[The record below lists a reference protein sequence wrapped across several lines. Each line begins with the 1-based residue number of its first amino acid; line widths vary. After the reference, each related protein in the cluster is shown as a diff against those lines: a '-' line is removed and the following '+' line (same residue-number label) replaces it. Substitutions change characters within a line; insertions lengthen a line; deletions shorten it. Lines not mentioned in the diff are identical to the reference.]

1 MSELIQQLKPL
12 VLSELNPPLR
22 ITLIEDAAGLAS
34 LRNFLAAQEDKVIGL
49 DVETQVTQDFWYR
62 RIRTIQLGNR
72 EQQFVIDLLA
82 FAGSEEALIS
92 SQGNY
97 GATNGNTY
105 KEIKEVIEPILCSAD
120 WVKIGVNLAFD
131 YETIRWNLGLRMWHL
146 FDCSLVE
153 RVIQAGTIS
162 LKKYA

>member
-1 MSELIQQLKPL
+1 MS
-12 VLSELNPPLR
+12 
-22 ITLIEDAAGLAS
+22 A
-34 LRNFLAAQEDKVIGL
+34 LRNFLTAQEDKVIGL

-62 RIRTIQLGNR
+62 RIRTLQLGNR

-105 KEIKEVIEPILCSAD
+105 KEIKEVIELPIKHPEIFEALGIPQP
-120 WVKIGVNLAFD
+120 KGVLMYGPPGTGKTLLARAVAHH
-131 YETIRWNLGLRMWHL
+131 T
-146 FDCSLVE
+146 DC
-153 RVIQAGTIS
+153 
-162 LKKYA
+162 